1 MSGGHIANLVILSV
15 CILAS
20 GFFSGSETALIGIP
34 RERVHQLGADRRG
47 RALAELVS
55 HPEQMLSTLLL
66 ANNFV
71 NILGAAVA
79 TTLFIDLL
87 GEQWGPWA
95 ATAGVTAVILVVGE
109 ITPKSLATR
118 YTEQFAL
125 RVAPAIWRISKILRP
140 VARVFQGAARVLF
153 RVFGLDPDR
162 AVPGIT
168 EEDIRAMAVLGEREG
183 EIESAEREIIHA
195 LFHLADR
202 PVREVMTPRV
212 DIATLAWPPAID
224 DVRRAVATSGH
235 SRFPVIDGEID
246 ELKGVLYV
254 KDLLGLPT
262 PEETD
267 PRDLLREPEYVPES
281 RPILELL
288 QDMRRRKFAFAV
300 VLDEHGGVEG
310 VVTVKDLVAELVGE
324 MHDEYDPGAPTIVRV
339 GPRHWVADG
348 RLPLEELGEVVG
360 VELPSGSFTTA
371 GGLYLHLSGRIPDT
385 GDSVEAD
392 SLRLTVM
399 GMDRRRID
407 RLRVEA
413 VAPPRA
419 GTPPDAW

>member
-1 MSGGHIANLVILSV
+1 MSGLQIAFLAILSV

-20 GFFSGSETALIGIP
+20 GFFSGSETALIGMP
-34 RERVHQLGADRRG
+34 RERVHQLAADRRG
-47 RALAELVS
+47 RALRELVAN
-55 HPEQMLSTLLL
+55 PEQMLSTLLL

-71 NILGAAVA
+71 NILGASVA
-79 TTLFIDLL
+79 TSLFIDLL

-125 RVAPAIWRISKILRP
+125 RVAPAIWRISKVLHPI
-140 VARVFQGAARVLF
+140 ARVFQSAARVLF
-153 RVFGLDPDR
+153 RLFGLDPDR

-212 DIATLAWPPAID
+212 DIVTLAWPPQLD
-224 DVRRAVATSGH
+224 DVRRAVGSSGH
-235 SRFPVIDGEID
+235 SRFPVVDGELD

-254 KDLLGLPT
+254 KDLLGLEH
-262 PEETD
+262 PERTD
-267 PRDLLREPEYVPES
+267 ARKLLREPRYVPETK
-281 RPILELL
+281 PVLELL
-288 QDMRRRKFAFAV
+288 QEMRHRKFAFAM

-324 MHDEYDPGAPTIVRV
+324 MHDEFDPGAPSIVRI
-339 GPRHWVADG
+339 GPSQWVADG
-348 RLPLEELGEVVG
+348 RLPLEELAEA
-360 VELPSGSFTTA
+360 VEHVLPTGAFTTA
-371 GGLYLHLSGRIPDT
+371 GGLYLHVSGTIPDV
-385 GDSVEAD
+385 GDSVAVD
-392 SLRLTVM
+392 GLHMTVM
-399 GMDRRRID
+399 AMDRRRID
-407 RLRVEA
+407 RLRVE
-413 VAPPRA
+413 VT
-419 GTPPDAW
+419 GG

>member
-1 MSGGHIANLVILSV
+1 MSGLQIAFLVILSV

-47 RALAELVS
+47 RALAELVAN
-55 HPEQMLSTLLL
+55 PEQMLSTLLL

-71 NILGAAVA
+71 NILGASVA

-87 GEQWGPWA
+87 GETWGPWV

-125 RVAPAIWRISKILRP
+125 RVAPAIWRISRILSP
-140 VARVFQGAARVLF
+140 VAQVFQGAARLLF
-153 RVFGLDPDR
+153 RLFGLDPDR
-162 AVPGIT
+162 SIPAIT

-202 PVREVMTPRV
+202 PVRDVMTPRV
-212 DIATLAWPPAID
+212 DIATLPWPPQLD
-224 DVRRAVATSGH
+224 DVRQGVASSGH
-235 SRFPVIDGEID
+235 SRFPVIDGELD
-246 ELKGVLYV
+246 ALKGVLHV
-254 KDLLGLPT
+254 KDLLGLAQ
-262 PEETD
+262 PELTD
-267 PRDLLREPEYVPES
+267 PRQLLREPHYVPETK
-281 RPILELL
+281 PVLELL
-288 QDMRRRKFAFAV
+288 QEMRRRKFAFAV

-324 MHDEYDPGAPTIVRV
+324 MHDEYDPGAPAIVRI
-339 GPRHWVADG
+339 GPRQWVADG
-348 RLPLEELGEVVG
+348 RLPLEELAVA
-360 VELPSGSFTTA
+360 VEHGLPSGSYTTA
-371 GGLYLHLSGRIPDT
+371 GGLYLHVSGAIPAV
-385 GDSVEAD
+385 GDSVAVD
-392 SLRLTVM
+392 GMKMTVM
-399 GMDRRRID
+399 SMDRRRIH
-407 RLRVEA
+407 RLRVEL
-413 VAPPRA
+413 
-419 GTPPDAW
+419 TPGES